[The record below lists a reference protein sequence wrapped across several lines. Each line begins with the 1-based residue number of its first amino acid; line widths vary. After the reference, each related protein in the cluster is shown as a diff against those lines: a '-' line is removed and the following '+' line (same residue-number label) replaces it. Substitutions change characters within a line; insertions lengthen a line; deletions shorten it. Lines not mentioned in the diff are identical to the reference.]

1 MLPKSDQEDYVL
13 FSDKGIVSEINPG
26 DLILEMS
33 TGYILQLEQQALRI
47 KSYKA
52 DFIDAPVRLL
62 ISRLGVRVHPE
73 SLFPPPSC
81 CQVIS

>member
-52 DFIDAPVRLL
+52 DFIDAPVRL
-62 ISRLGVRVHPE
+62 SPAE
-73 SLFPPPSC
+73 SATGY
-81 CQVIS
+81 